1 MPRRYREPSARIA
14 QSVEHLHGKEGVV
27 GSSPTPGFF
36 VAVDDQVGGA
46 ASPHCQR
53 DSPLNSPPRL
63 ATEDPAARLGSPL
76 DFSLTDEQRDFVAAI
91 RDFCRRECGTQEQ
104 REKLTEGYTEAHN
117 DRLYRKMAELGW
129 LGVTIPE
136 RYGGSGGGMLE
147 ACLFMEQTSRGLAP
161 IGGYATT
168 LIVAGATQRFG
179 TDQQKADVL
188 GGIAPGEV
196 EAIAMTQPEAGSDVG
211 SLTTS
216 AERVNGGFVLRGQKV
231 FCSNARIARHILVV
245 CRTTKAEDKHQGL
258 SMIWI
263 PRDKTSLRIDPIDT
277 MGGRETA
284 HLYLDEVEAPQ
295 DALLGEP
302 DQGWTQLMAG
312 LNVERLVL
320 AATMLGIG
328 ERAFDDALAYVEERR
343 QFCGPLGSFQALQHR
358 LADLATELEAARLM
372 TYWVAS
378 KVDEDPDRMLPREA
392 SMVKLYVTETAKR
405 VGLEG
410 MQMMGGYGYS
420 SEYDM
425 ERLVRQALV
434 ATIYGGTSEIQRNII
449 AKTLGL

>member
-1 MPRRYREPSARIA
+1 
-14 QSVEHLHGKEGVV
+14 V
-27 GSSPTPGFF
+27 
-36 VAVDDQVGGA
+36 
-46 ASPHCQR
+46 
-53 DSPLNSPPRL
+53 
-63 ATEDPAARLGSPL
+63 
-76 DFSLTDEQRDFVAAI
+76 DFSLTDAQSDFVAAI

-104 REKLTEGYTEAHN
+104 REKLTEGYTEAHS
-117 DRLYRKMAELGW
+117 DSLYRKMAELGW
-129 LGVTIPE
+129 LGVTIPDH
-136 RYGGSGGGMLE
+136 YGGAGGGMLD
-147 ACLFMEQTSRGLAP
+147 ACLFMEETSRGLAP

-179 TDQQKADVL
+179 TEEQKRNLL
-188 GGIAPGEV
+188 GGIAGGEV
-196 EAIAMTQPEAGSDVG
+196 EAIAMTEPEAGSDVG

-216 AERVNGGFVLRGQKV
+216 AERVDGGFVIRGQKV

-245 CRTTKAEDKHQGL
+245 CRTTRGDDKHQGL

-263 PRDKTSLRIDPIDT
+263 PTDAQNLRIDPIQT

-284 HLYLDEVEAPQ
+284 QLYLDEVEAPE
-295 DALLGEP
+295 DAALGEV

-312 LNVERLVL
+312 LNVERLIL

-328 ERAFDDALAYVEERR
+328 QRAFDDALAYVKERR
-343 QFCGPLGSFQALQHR
+343 QFGRPIGSFQALQHR
-358 LADLATELEAARLM
+358 LADLATELEAARLL

-392 SMVKLYVTETAKR
+392 SMVKLFVTETAQKAAL
-405 VGLEG
+405 GG

-425 ERLVRQALV
+425 ERLVRATLV
-434 ATIYGGTSEIQRNII
+434 STVYGGTSEIQRNII